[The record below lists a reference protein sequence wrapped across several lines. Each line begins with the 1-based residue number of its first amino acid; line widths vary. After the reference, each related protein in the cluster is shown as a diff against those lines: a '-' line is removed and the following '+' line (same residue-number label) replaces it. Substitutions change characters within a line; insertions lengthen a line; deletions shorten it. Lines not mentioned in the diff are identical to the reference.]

1 MNKSEVLL
9 TEKKKDYFSSR
20 EAAELLGV
28 AVSTIQLW
36 TDNGLLRA
44 WTTGGG
50 HRRIACSSVEEMLSK
65 QQEAANERSHDSHL
79 SILVVE
85 DDTQQRRLY
94 EKQLSAMEKNA
105 YITMAKDGYEAL
117 IRIGQTLPDVI
128 ISDLVMPNIDGFKMV
143 KVLREIPELE
153 SCLVVVVSGLDE
165 DEVLQRGGLPEDVHF
180 FKKPVPLDKIGDLI
194 KKKIKS
200 VHVQ

>member
-1 MNKSEVLL
+1 MKVNEVMN
-9 TEKKKDYFSSR
+9 TERKKDYFSSR

-36 TDNGLLRA
+36 ADNGLLRA

-50 HRRIACSSVEEMLSK
+50 HRRIACNSVEEMLIK
-65 QQEAANERSHDSHL
+65 QQEAANELSQDSHL
-79 SILVVE
+79 SVLIVE
-85 DDTQQRRLY
+85 DDEQQRRLY
-94 EKQLSAMEKNA
+94 EKQLSAMEKGA

-153 SCLVVVVSGLDE
+153 DCLVIVVSGLDE
-165 DEVLQRGGLPEDVHF
+165 DEVLRRGGLPEDVYF
-180 FKKPVPLDKIGDLI
+180 YKKPVPLQNIGDLI
-194 KKKIKS
+194 KEKVKS
-200 VHVQ
+200 AQA

>member
-1 MNKSEVLL
+1 MSKNEALT

-50 HRRIACSSVEEMLSK
+50 HRRIACSSVEEMLNK
-65 QQEAANERSHDSHL
+65 QQEAANERAHDSHL

-85 DDTQQRRLY
+85 DDVQQRRLY
-94 EKQLSAMEKNA
+94 EKQLSVMHKDA

-128 ISDLVMPNIDGFKMV
+128 ISDLIMPNIDGFKMV
-143 KVLREIPELE
+143 RVLREIPELE
-153 SCLVVVVSGLDE
+153 DCLVIVVSGLE
-165 DEVLQRGGLPEDVHF
+165 NDEVHKRGGLPEDVYF
-180 FKKPVPLDKIGDLI
+180 FKKPVPLENLDKLI
-194 KKKIKS
+194 KQKTKS
-200 VHVQ
+200 VSA

>member
-1 MNKSEVLL
+1 M
-9 TEKKKDYFSSR
+9 TEKKKEYFSSR

-50 HRRIACSSVEEMLSK
+50 HRRIACSSVEEMLNR
-65 QQEAANERSHDSHL
+65 QQEAANERAEDSHL

-85 DDTQQRRLY
+85 DDAQQQRLY
-94 EKQLSAMEKNA
+94 EKQLFALGKNA

-117 IRIGQTLPDVI
+117 IRIGQTSPDVI

-153 SCLVVVVSGLDE
+153 DCLVIVVSGLDE
-165 DEVLQRGGLPEDVHF
+165 EDISKNGGLPEDVYF
-180 FKKPVPLDKIGDLI
+180 FKKPVPIKTLDELI
-194 KKKIKS
+194 KNKARLARK
-200 VHVQ
+200 

>member
-1 MNKSEVLL
+1 MKVNEVMN
-9 TEKKKDYFSSR
+9 TERKKDYFSSR

-36 TDNGLLRA
+36 TDTGLLRA

-50 HRRIACSSVEEMLSK
+50 HRRIACNSVEEMLIK
-65 QQEAANERSHDSHL
+65 QQEAANELSQDSHL
-79 SILVVE
+79 SVLIVE
-85 DDTQQRRLY
+85 DDEQQRRLY
-94 EKQLSAMEKNA
+94 EKQLSAMEKGA

-153 SCLVVVVSGLDE
+153 DCLVIVVSGLDE
-165 DEVLQRGGLPEDVHF
+165 DEVLRRGGLPEDVYF
-180 FKKPVPLDKIGDLI
+180 YKKPVPLQNIGDLI
-194 KKKIKS
+194 KEKVKS
-200 VHVQ
+200 AQT